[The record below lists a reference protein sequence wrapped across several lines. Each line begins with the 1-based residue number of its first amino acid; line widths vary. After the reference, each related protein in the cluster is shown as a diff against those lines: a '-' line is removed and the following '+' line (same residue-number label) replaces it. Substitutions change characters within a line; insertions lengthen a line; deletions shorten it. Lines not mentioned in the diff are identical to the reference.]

1 MTALGQRGRTVPP
14 RERGEIPPQRRGGI
28 PPHVEI
34 PDAPDFARARPSTTR
49 SAARKKISL
58 DLMLP
63 LSAVHGFFARWVKA
77 FAGDRIPDRQ
87 KSLQSRG
94 AEDIGGLNR
103 AHNALYQLERARL
116 QLVGWVERLIEALRP
131 WVFSNKARP
140 ADDYDEPRSEIS
152 AFLKSCRRI
161 FWALAAFSGLSNLLM
176 LTGSFFMLQVYDRVL
191 PGRSI
196 PTLVALMALATALYL
211 FQGGLDLIR
220 SRISI
225 RVGRYFDERLGAR
238 VFDALV
244 RLPLKTRGD
253 GDGLQPLRDLD
264 QVRGFLA
271 GGGPT
276 ALFDLPWM
284 PIYLG
289 ICFLFHFW
297 IGVTALVGGLTL
309 VAITILTEARTRGPT
324 KASSRLAVSRSA
336 LATEGRRNAE
346 VLQAM
351 GMRRQAAQRWKD
363 VNDKY
368 LAAHERASDVAS
380 GLGGLS
386 KVFRSILQSLVLAVG
401 AVLVINQESTAG
413 IIIAGSILTSRAL
426 GPVEMAIANWKGF
439 IAARQ
444 SGSRLDQLLKLLPS
458 EAEPLA
464 LPPPTE
470 ALVVEQLDVG
480 APNSEKQILSDVS
493 FQLRS
498 GEAVGIIGPSGSGK
512 STLARALV
520 GVWPRQRG
528 KIRLDKAALE
538 HWSPEALGRHIGY
551 LPQDVELFDGSIAVN
566 IARFDLQ
573 ATAEKVLQAARAA
586 GVHDL
591 ILSLPD
597 AYSTKIGEGGM
608 MLSAGQRQRIGLARA
623 LYGNPFL
630 VVLDEPTSN
639 VNSEG
644 EEALT
649 EAILGVR
656 RRGGIV
662 AVVAHRPKAL
672 EGVDH
677 VLVIGGGRMQ
687 AFGPKQGVLNKVLR
701 PVPFKVVANS
711 KGDGQ

>member
-1 MTALGQRGRTVPP
+1 MSDFG
-14 RERGEIPPQRRGGI
+14 RRGGV
-28 PPHVEI
+28 PPH
-34 PDAPDFARARPSTTR
+34 TTR
-49 SAARKKISL
+49 NVAEIEVSNFAVFKAA
-58 DLMLP
+58 
-63 LSAVHGFFARWVKA
+63 V
-77 FAGDRIPDRQ
+77 
-87 KSLQSRG
+87 
-94 AEDIGGLNR
+94 GLLVER
-103 AHNALYQLERARL
+103 AQCELERTIEIIRRRL
-116 QLVGWVERLIEALRP
+116 
-131 WVFSNKARP
+131 FSDRVP
-140 ADDYDEPRSEIS
+140 QADIYDEPRSEIGT
-152 AFLKSCRRI
+152 FLVSCRRI
-161 FWALAAFSGLSNLLM
+161 FWGLAAFSGLSNLLM

-196 PTLVALMALATALYL
+196 PTLVALLVLATVLYL
-211 FQGGLDLIR
+211 FQGGLDLVR
-220 SRISI
+220 SRISARI
-225 RVGRYFDERLGAR
+225 GRYFDEKLGLR
-238 VFDALV
+238 VFDAVV

-264 QVRGFLA
+264 QVRSFLS

-297 IGVTALVGGLTL
+297 IGVTALVGAL
-309 VAITILTEARTRGPT
+309 VLVVITILTELRTQGPA
-324 KASSRLAVSRSA
+324 KASSRLAVSRTA
-336 LATEGRRNAE
+336 LAVESRRNAE

-351 GMRRQAAQRWKD
+351 GMRRQAALRWRD
-363 VNDKY
+363 VNGKY
-368 LAAHERASDVAS
+368 LAAHERASDIAS
-380 GLGGLS
+380 GLGGAS
-386 KVFRSILQSLVLAVG
+386 KVFRAMLQSLVLAVG

-413 IIIAGSILTSRAL
+413 IIIAGSILSARAL
-426 GPVEMAIANWKGF
+426 APLEVAIANWKGF

-444 SGSRLDQLLKLLPS
+444 SGCRLDQLLKLLP
-458 EAEPLA
+458 AEEERLA

-470 ALVVEQLDVG
+470 TLVVEQLYVA
-480 APNSEKQILSDVS
+480 APNSEKPILNDIS

-520 GVWPRQRG
+520 GAWPRVRG

-551 LPQDVELFDGSIAVN
+551 LPQDVELFDGSIAAN

-573 ATAEKVLQAARAA
+573 ATPEKVLQAARTA

-591 ILSLPD
+591 ILSFPD
-597 AYSTKIGEGGM
+597 AYSTKVGEGGM
-608 MLSAGQRQRIGLARA
+608 ALSAGQRQRIGLARS

-639 VNSEG
+639 ADAEG

-649 EAILGVR
+649 EAILSVR

-677 VLVIGGGRMQ
+677 VLVIGEGRLQ
-687 AFGPKQGVLNKVLR
+687 SFGPKEEVLSKVLR
-701 PVPFKVVANS
+701 TPVPLRVVANTQ
-711 KGDGQ
+711 GGGRWTVR